1 MYIRLILSQLCPFY
15 HFVVTSS
22 FSLDVFLTTKECIC
36 FVRWQDF
43 VVVVDS
49 CSAATCDFDAFIRR
63 GELM

>member
-1 MYIRLILSQLCPFY
+1 MDIKLILSQLCMFY

-43 VVVVDS
+43 VVVDS
-49 CSAATCDFDAFIRR
+49 CSAATCDFDVFIRR
-63 GELM
+63 GEFM